1 MTEVAVRG
9 RPFPPGV
16 SGNPNGRPPGHHT
29 RHLFSEA
36 FLRDLSKS
44 WGVDG
49 PKVLERVAKEN
60 PSSCFAVCA
69 RLLPADVSVSI
80 QAQTPVLDARDLS
93 ILRAIRDAIP
103 NANELQPQA
112 VLEYALNAI
121 RVYDAS
127 RVIDATRETDTQEQ
141 NIQTAD

>member
-1 MTEVAVRG
+1 MSELAVRG

-36 FLRDLSKS
+36 FMRDLSVS
-44 WGVDG
+44 WGLNG

-60 PSSCFAVCA
+60 PSGYFSVCA
-69 RLLPADVSVSI
+69 RLLPSDVAISI

-103 NANELQPQA
+103 NANELTPEA
-112 VLEYALNAI
+112 VLQFTLDAI
-121 RVYDAS
+121 RSYDAS
-127 RVIDATRETDTQEQ
+127 RLIDVPSEVITEGP
-141 NIQTAD
+141 NS